1 MVRKGVPSKVRSA
14 PAGAG
19 RIPRNKLRP
28 PLSPVPGGNEA
39 PGYFKATFWLPPHR
53 PPRRCPRQAWSEA
66 GDGVMRL
73 HQSPPAAPR
82 QPRGLAKVS
91 PAAGYCR
98 APSRNP
104 PAVTWGQAPLTP
116 SPIAPSGLPRVML
129 LTGRPVPRETPC
141 KDQRSLH
148 TPPGAPQRHPALS
161 IPLCN
166 GGVPFQQENRPPQS
180 FLMVQRRVWG
190 CREVPPP
197 LFLLPT
203 PRGGHVSPSHPPA
216 ISTPPAPAA
225 THCHQHAPAAPRLP
239 PPHGWGSWGHPHPRS
254 PRGGRRDETQ
264 PAATKVGHLQAKS
277 SRG

>member
-1 MVRKGVPSKVRSA
+1 
-14 PAGAG
+14 
-19 RIPRNKLRP
+19 
-28 PLSPVPGGNEA
+28 
-39 PGYFKATFWLPPHR
+39 
-53 PPRRCPRQAWSEA
+53 
-66 GDGVMRL
+66 MRL

-116 SPIAPSGLPRVML
+116 LPIAPPGLPRVML

-141 KDQRSLH
+141 KDQGSLH

-161 IPLCN
+161 TPLCN
-166 GGVPFQQENRPPQS
+166 GGVPFQQEDRPPKAFS
-180 FLMVQRRVWG
+180 WSRGESGGAERCPLPSS
-190 CREVPPP
+190 CCPPP
-197 LFLLPT
+197 GVGTSPPATHQLFLPPRHLLP
-203 PRGGHVSPSHPPA
+203 P
-216 ISTPPAPAA
+216 
-225 THCHQHAPAAPRLP
+225 QHAPAAPQLP
-239 PPHGWGSWGHPHPRS
+239 PLHGWGSWGHPHPRS